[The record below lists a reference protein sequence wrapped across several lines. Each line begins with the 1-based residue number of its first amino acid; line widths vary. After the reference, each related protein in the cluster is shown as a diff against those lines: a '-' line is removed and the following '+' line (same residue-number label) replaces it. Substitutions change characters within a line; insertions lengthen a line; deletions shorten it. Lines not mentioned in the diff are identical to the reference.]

1 MNDDNLIE
9 RFKPADRANHWLTAI
24 TLILVA
30 LTGFFHYMTVGPN
43 EVKEDANESRHGR

>member
-1 MNDDNLIE
+1 VL
-9 RFKPADRANHWLTAI
+9 KPIMSLG
-24 TLILVA
+24 LGLVA